1 MPVIVPDG
9 ASPGRLPL
17 SALLSQALVAFTIEF
32 DNAAEGQIRHRTTR
46 LGGPRDGVWL
56 VSMAM
61 WLNCMRYVGT
71 DPVKVA
77 EVARLARCGTNL
89 DGMRRWG
96 YLTLEPDPADAR
108 TKPPEKDLL
117 ARATVRGMRAREAW
131 EPLTGVIEQRWRDRF
146 GATQIERLTAPLQA
160 VADQLADGLPDCLP
174 ILGYGLLSVSKVRN
188 ADRYLAAPARPA
200 ADGEVPSDSRPAL
213 PLPWLLARV
222 LLAFAIGFE
231 HETNLSLAISANLL
245 RVLDE
250 DGKRVRDLP
259 VLTGASTEG
268 LAMATGFAGGRDLCV
283 IESDSAGGKWKVVKL
298 TPDGAAARQTYLSL
312 TDEIE
317 QRWRTSLGGAAV
329 DELRLALEELA
340 GDGGPGSPLF
350 AGLEPDPSCWRATV
364 RQPATLPHFP
374 MVLHRGGYPD
384 GS

>member
-1 MPVIVPDG
+1 MPDG
-9 ASPGRLPL
+9 AGPGRLPL

-71 DPVKVA
+71 DPVTVA
-77 EVARLARCGTNL
+77 EVARLARCDTNL

-96 YLTLEPDPADAR
+96 YLSLEPDPADTR
-108 TKPPEKDLL
+108 QKPPEKDLL

-131 EPLTGVIEQRWRDRF
+131 EPLTEVIEQRWRDRF
-146 GATQIERLTAPLQA
+146 GAAQVATLTAALQA
-160 VADQLADGLPDCLP
+160 VAAQLADGLPDCLP
-174 ILGYGLLSVSKVRN
+174 ILGYGLLSISKVRN
-188 ADRYLAAPARPA
+188 ADRYLAAQPGRAAQSRAAESRPA
-200 ADGEVPSDSRPAL
+200 AL

-222 LLAFAIGFE
+222 LLVFAIEFE
-231 HETNLSLAISANLL
+231 HQTNLSLAISANLL

-250 DGKRVRDLP
+250 DGKQVRDLP
-259 VLTGASTEG
+259 VLTGVSTEG
-268 LAMATGFAGGRDLCV
+268 LAMATGFTGARDLCV
-283 IESDSAGGKWKVVKL
+283 IESDAAGGKWKVARL
-298 TPDGAAARQTYLSL
+298 TSKGAAARQTHLSL
-312 TDEIE
+312 TGEIE
-317 QRWRTSLGGAAV
+317 QRWRTSFGSAAV
-329 DELRLALEELA
+329 TSLRLALEELA
-340 GDGGPGSPLF
+340 GDGRPGSPLF
-350 AGLEPDPSCWRATV
+350 GCLEPGPAGWRAAV
-364 RQPATLPHFP
+364 RKPVTLPHYP